1 MKKSVR
7 CLLLCLAF
15 FLPRAV
21 RAEDGAMNVA
31 LPLTYTLKVG
41 SLSIKSAD
49 VSLTRRSTYVH
60 VLFDAFPYRDA
71 LQMDSPNP
79 KPLEPVVKA
88 LVKGFVLKSLPATK
102 LAKVDVVELLDRDDY
117 GAPRWDSV
125 KWLGKYEVKITK
137 HGLSIRLLS
146 GPDTDH

>member
-1 MKKSVR
+1 MKKSAA

-15 FLPRAV
+15 VLPHPV
-21 RAEDGAMNVA
+21 RADDGAANVA

-49 VSLTRRSTYVH
+49 VSLTMRDGYVH
-60 VLFDAFPYRDA
+60 VLFDAFPYRND
-71 LQMDSPNP
+71 LRVDTPSP

-88 LVKGFVLKSLPATK
+88 LVKGFVLKRLPATK
-102 LAKVDVVELLDRDDY
+102 LAKVDVVELLDRDSY

-125 KWLGKYEVKITK
+125 KWLGKYEVKISK
-137 HGLSIRLLS
+137 HRLSVRLLS
-146 GPDTDH
+146 VPDSDH